1 MALTPEQIHRGV
13 IVLVRLPDDK
23 SRPAVI
29 VRADILAELPYA
41 TILPLTTELRSDID
55 FRITVEATEQNGLR
69 ETSQIMV
76 DWPQTVRAKA
86 MGAVI
91 GRLDDATMRVVTEQ
105 LAIVLGIGSSE
116 GEADLLVD
124 DLFDA
129 LSNPEKKDQAGS

>member
-1 MALTPEQIHRGV
+1 VAPSCSFGC
-13 IVLVRLPDDK
+13 
-23 SRPAVI
+23 PAVI
-29 VRADILAELPYA
+29 VRADILAGLPYA
-41 TILPLTTELRSDID
+41 TILPLTTELRPEVD
-55 FRITVEATEQNGLR
+55 FRITVDPTQQNGLR
-69 ETSQIMV
+69 ETSQVMV

-116 GEADLLVD
+116 ADVLLD

-129 LSNPEKKDQAGS
+129 LRDSGKTD